1 MEEKQLEIQKIIVH
15 ILDNNLEIP
24 VLSEGEHP
32 LEDDIKEFLEKHIV
46 RILNDGSL
54 RPARFNEGHNRVK
67 DICISYNLNTFI
79 EDTKE
84 LSEILFDLIKINPD
98 IPPADILFSIFIY
111 EGKNYLGIFKLNYR
125 TSYIHNIDQIDEKTV
140 NSIVKQ
146 KTSLP
151 NSNQKVDECVLI
163 DLSNLDINLV
173 EKEYEINGEKMYYLS
188 RLFLKCGSKS
198 SEKEKVKILTKT
210 TKAFLETNFQ
220 GDYEKVGEAKKAVA
234 ESLKTK
240 EEIDIEDVANSM
252 FKNNTEM
259 KKEYIDTMEK
269 EGLEEKSFKVN
280 EKIQKRNFRKQ
291 KIVTDTGIEI
301 NVPIEFFNDKER
313 IEFINNPDGTV
324 SIVLKQIGNIKNK

>member
-1 MEEKQLEIQKIIVH
+1 MIVH

-32 LEDDIKEFLEKHIV
+32 LEDDIKEFLEKHIF

-54 RPARFNEGHNRVK
+54 RPARFNEGSNRIK
-67 DICISYNLNTFI
+67 EICTSYNLSTFVD
-79 EDTKE
+79 DTKE
-84 LSEILFDLIKINPD
+84 LSEMLFDIIKINPD
-98 IPPADILFSIFIY
+98 IPSGDILFSIFIY
-111 EGKNYLGIFKLNYR
+111 EGRNYLGIFKLNYR
-125 TSYIHNIDQIDEKTV
+125 TSYIHNVDQINEKMV

-151 NSNQKVDECVLI
+151 NENQKVDECVLI
-163 DLSNLDINLV
+163 DLTTLDIRLL
-173 EKEYEINGEKMYYLS
+173 EKEYDINGEKMYYLS
-188 RLFLKCGSKS
+188 RLFLKCSSKR
-198 SEKEKVKILTKT
+198 SEKEKVNILTKT
-210 TKAFLETNFQ
+210 TKKFLENNCE
-220 GDYEKVGEAKKAVA
+220 GDYEKVGQAKKAVV

-240 EEIDIEDVANSM
+240 EEIDIEDVANII
-252 FKNNTEM
+252 FKNNVEM
-259 KKEYIDTMEK
+259 KKEYIDIMEK

-301 NVPIEFFNDKER
+301 SVPIEFFDDKDR
-313 IEFINNPDGTV
+313 IEFINNVDGTV